1 MLPLSHDEV
10 AHGKRSLFD
19 KIPGDYWQKTAGLK
33 LLLGYMWAHPGKKL
47 LFMGAEFGQERE
59 WNHDRSLDWHLL
71 EDIAHVEIQSWMRD
85 LNNFYKNE
93 PALHEVDFSFNGFEW
108 VDVNNFE
115 ESVISFI
122 RKGRDPEKSSVLVVC
137 NFTPVPRYSYLV
149 GLPFGGMWK
158 EVLNSDAREY
168 GGSGHGNLGGFEANA
183 VECHGKPYSMQ
194 LTLPPLGILIFK
206 HIASK

>member
-1 MLPLSHDEV
+1 
-10 AHGKRSLFD
+10 
-19 KIPGDYWQKTAGLK
+19 
-33 LLLGYMWAHPGKKL
+33 
-47 LFMGAEFGQERE
+47 
-59 WNHDRSLDWHLL
+59 
-71 EDIAHVEIQSWMRD
+71 MRD